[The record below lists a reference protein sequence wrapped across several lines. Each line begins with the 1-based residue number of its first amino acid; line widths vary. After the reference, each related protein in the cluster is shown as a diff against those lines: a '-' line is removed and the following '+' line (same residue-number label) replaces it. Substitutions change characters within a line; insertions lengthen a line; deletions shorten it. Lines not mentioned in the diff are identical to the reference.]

1 MKKGFVRVL
10 ALFLMILTAVLPVR
24 ALACCDIDN
33 KEACDGESIGTGYIL
48 GSRVLELLTGE
59 RAGARAEEVTQENG
73 LENVEPSSNIN
84 DGRTYLIPGGVV
96 FGTRLK
102 EKHLVVSLP
111 DEAGVLKAGDRLF
124 SVEGREVTSLE
135 DIKAALS
142 GCSGKDVEIKVKR
155 DGKELS
161 LSLTPREVSGEYKLG
176 CVLREGAAGIG
187 TITYINPETRE
198 FGGLGHGICDSATGE
213 VLEMTG
219 GAVTGVV
226 LGGVIRGEA
235 GKPGELTGILTD
247 KMSGDVDLNTDCGI
261 FGTLNSVPKSVGE
274 PIPCAHRSEVAAG
287 EATIISTL
295 KNGATLKYKVELYDI
310 NKNSSGT
317 KSFKIRVTDEALL
330 AISGGIVRGMSG
342 SPIIQNGMLVGA
354 VTHVMIDDP
363 ASGYGIFIE
372 NMLSA
377 AESQAQPKAA

>member
-1 MKKGFVRVL
+1 MKKGFIRALV
-10 ALFLMILTAVLPVR
+10 LFLVILTAMLPVR
-24 ALACCDIDN
+24 AMACCNIDN
-33 KEACDGESIGTGYIL
+33 KEACDGDGVTAGYII

-59 RAGARAEEVTQENG
+59 SPDKATGVVNGENF
-73 LENVEPSSNIN
+73 EPTSNVKDS
-84 DGRTYLIPGGVV
+84 RTYLIPGGVV

-111 DEAGVLKAGDRLF
+111 DEAGVLKSGDRLLE
-124 SVEGREVTSLE
+124 VGGREVSSLE
-135 DIKAALS
+135 DIKEALS
-142 GCSGKDVEIKVKR
+142 GCSGKDIEIKVKR
-155 DGKELS
+155 EGRELL

-187 TITYINPETRE
+187 TITYIDPSTLE
-198 FGGLGHGICDSATGE
+198 FGGLGHGICDSTTGE

-226 LGGVIRGEA
+226 LGGVVRGEA

-247 KMSGDVDLNTDCGI
+247 KMSGDIDLNTDCGI
-261 FGTLNSVPKSVGE
+261 FGTLDTLPKLLSE
-274 PIPCAHRSEVAAG
+274 PLPCAHRSEVEAG

-310 NKNSSGT
+310 NKSSTGT
-317 KSFKIRVTDEALL
+317 KSFKVRVTDEALL

-363 ASGYGIFIE
+363 SSGYGIFIE
-372 NMLSA
+372 NMLNA
-377 AESQAQPKAA
+377 AQMPMAKAS

>member
-1 MKKGFVRVL
+1 MKKGCIRVL
-10 ALFLMILTAVLPVR
+10 ALFLIILTAALPVR
-24 ALACCDIDN
+24 AMACCDIDN
-33 KEACDGESIGTGYIL
+33 KEACEGDSVTAGYII

-59 RAGARAEEVTQENG
+59 RAKEAADEVDK
-73 LENVEPSSNIN
+73 ENVELSSNVKDN
-84 DGRTYLIPGGVV
+84 RTYLIPGGVV

-102 EKHLVVSLP
+102 EKHLVVSVP
-111 DEAGVLKAGDRLF
+111 DEAGVLMSGDRLLE
-124 SVEGREVTSLE
+124 VERREVCSLE

-142 GCSGKDVEIKVKR
+142 GCSGGNVEVKVKR
-155 DGKELS
+155 EGKELS
-161 LSLTPREVSGEYKLG
+161 LSLTPREVAGEYKLG

-187 TITYINPETRE
+187 TITYIDPETQE

-219 GAVTGVV
+219 GTVTGVV
-226 LGGVIRGEA
+226 LGGVVRGEA

-247 KMSGDVDLNTDCGI
+247 KMSGDIDLNTDCGI
-261 FGTLNSVPKSVGE
+261 FGKLDAVPKSVGE
-274 PIPCAHRSEVAAG
+274 PIPCAHRSEVEAG

-295 KNGATLKYKVELYDI
+295 KNGASLKYKVVLYDI
-310 NKNSSGT
+310 NKSSTGT

-363 ASGYGIFIE
+363 TAGYGIFIE
-372 NMLSA
+372 NMLNA
-377 AESQAQPKAA
+377 AQGEVIPKAA

>member
-1 MKKGFVRVL
+1 MKRISIRLIALCLLLLL
-10 ALFLMILTAVLPVR
+10 ALVTPMQ
-24 ALACCDIDN
+24 ALAMEHIQY
-33 KEACDGESIGTGYIL
+33 KEDYSPSDVEVGGYII

-59 RAGARAEEVTQENG
+59 KIEAAVT
-73 LENVEPSSNIN
+73 PSSNAAE
-84 DGRTYLIPGGVV
+84 DRTYLIPGGMV
-96 FGTRLK
+96 FGTRLR
-102 EKHLVVSLP
+102 EKHLVVSAP
-111 DEAGVLKAGDRLF
+111 DEAGVLKVGDRLLYINNTEI
-124 SVEGREVTSLE
+124 SSLS
-135 DIKAALS
+135 DIKSALS
-142 GCSGKDVEIKVKR
+142 GCQGKEVEVKVKR
-155 DGKELS
+155 EGKKVS
-161 LSLTPREVSGEYKLG
+161 LSILPREVSGEYRLG

-187 TITYINPETRE
+187 TITYVDPETRE
-198 FGGLGHGICDSATGE
+198 FGGLGHGICDAATGE
-213 VLEMTG
+213 VLEMSG

-247 KMSGDVDLNTDCGI
+247 KLSGDVDLNTDCGI
-261 FGTLNSVPKSVGE
+261 FGTLDTLPKSASE
-274 PIPCAHRSEVAAG
+274 PMPCAHRSEVEAG

-295 KNGATLKYKVELYDI
+295 KNGATLKYKVKLYDI
-310 NKNSSGT
+310 NKSSTGT

-363 ASGYGIFIE
+363 TAGYGIFIE

-377 AESQAQPKAA
+377 ASGYTLPKAA